1 VRQRAERL
9 APGGRIVGITIEDL
23 IVSPFHQTALQ
34 VDQGVGVVEGE
45 LTGIRIERAITS
57 DRLLEL
63 DTLLHLALLDPAAA
77 LSAEMPSVQVVV
89 FIDGLDE
96 LRYRPASGSVVDWLA
111 ECPPLPENVR
121 FVITSREDDALLGG
135 FRARQREWLREERI
149 DGASAH
155 VRPDALRYSA
165 LYSVDPAIS
174 GALRRHG
181 TNATAFA
188 ARLADK
194 AAGNFQYISSL
205 CRGIEAAVEFGDE
218 EGAAQLVRLD
228 GLPNDLESLYGYFI
242 DLVTA
247 SVGQGSVE
255 LDPLDLSAGPRIIPA
270 WEGLYQPILEIL
282 GAALAPLSAEQLIRF
297 TDTGESRY
305 DYRGPVRAAV
315 RRLAQF
321 LRRDND
327 EIALYHSTFQDYVSS
342 DAGSARGLNVRAAHR
357 RVARFYRS
365 GQRDW
370 DAVEWAAADDYG
382 LLHLAGHLVH
392 LAAAGAVPF
401 TEVEGLL
408 RRPFMAEKL
417 RRLGSHAAFA
427 ADIRYALDAGASC
440 REDGEPVAGIASEL
454 RLRWL
459 AAKLSS
465 LARAVPPDLIA
476 AIARSGAATRALG
489 LAELITS
496 AGERLSAYV
505 AIGAESVKVGEP
517 EAGRIALGVA
527 CGLLREHALSDAYP
541 LDLVLQAYARLGDPD
556 GVTRAADL
564 IGQLD
569 GAEAREAA
577 VVGVVDAY
585 ASLGDAARCCA
596 WAQRISP
603 TSADRAARAARA
615 LAAVGAFSDAIS
627 LADRSAT
634 APARA
639 RGLATVAVAMAARG
653 HSQEEAAALADQA
666 LGIEPMAAY
675 RDAFAALVR
684 TGQRPLAVTAAERI
698 PPGTAQAR
706 ALLALEAMSEH
717 DGEASA
723 QIQRAM
729 AMLTGALQAEQWP
742 ADAILDV
749 IPDLTRLGDAALLRA
764 AFSIAARLPDD
775 GYGSSVTLI
784 AAFAEA
790 FAVVGD
796 RSGIDSAFDAM
807 TGIWDNTGRQ
817 SALTG
822 LARAC
827 VDARYRVD
835 DVRAAGRGLHRH
847 FTEPWA
853 VDVEVAM
860 CLAESGQAASA
871 LDLAESLLDEIQ
883 RPDDVAELVRWR
895 RAVADGLIDCGRN
908 QPAVDLCQSALR
920 LGELLAVSSDEENAR
935 NRLPYWD
942 ELYGPHLTVAV
953 AEGMEWSRVV
963 HACAPVL
970 VTLGRSRDAEATQA
984 ALRRLASLAEISFP
998 PAEAAA
1004 SVFGEAAIAV
1014 LEMGRPAEAV
1024 AMLEQLQRHY
1034 PVLAADRW
1042 PELVQSLVTAGA
1054 RDEAIRGTRLAL
1066 EAADF
1071 LGRSRTYGRAALACD
1086 AAGLTADADRVL
1098 ALVDDA
1104 QDRSEAL
1111 EELAWQA
1118 CDRGDSLRSRRII
1131 EEFLTT
1137 PLDGQAREPDLL
1149 AGAARTLARL
1159 GEEPQAVS
1167 VADATLTLI
1176 GADFGRAD
1184 LLPPILGRL
1193 AEAAVYLGDNRLFTR
1208 VLDQAE
1214 AAGDGPWGRRAIHE
1228 VARTATTEQA
1238 RQWLNDRQ
1246 SSAELPAHVRTEISF
1261 AKAQTEADSL
1271 IAHSQDLRPAM
1282 RNWRATLALD
1292 DNADVS
1298 RLAWRLTQGAR
1309 MIALSG
1315 TGADLEET
1323 SRGLTEIDS
1332 WWPSGAW
1339 LGGRRFF

>member
-1 VRQRAERL
+1 
-9 APGGRIVGITIEDL
+9 
-23 IVSPFHQTALQ
+23 
-34 VDQGVGVVEGE
+34 
-45 LTGIRIERAITS
+45 
-57 DRLLEL
+57 
-63 DTLLHLALLDPAAA
+63 
-77 LSAEMPSVQVVV
+77 
-89 FIDGLDE
+89 
-96 LRYRPASGSVVDWLA
+96 
-111 ECPPLPENVR
+111 
-121 FVITSREDDALLGG
+121 
-135 FRARQREWLREERI
+135 LREERI

-165 LYSVDPAIS
+165 LYASEPAVA

-181 TNATAFA
+181 TDAAAFA
-188 ARLADK
+188 ARLVGK

-205 CRGIEAAVEFGDE
+205 CRGIEAAVEFGDKP
-218 EGAAQLVRLD
+218 GTARLVELD
-228 GLPNDLESLYGYFI
+228 GLPEDLESLYGYFI
-242 DLVTA
+242 DLVAA
-247 SVGQGSVE
+247 STGQGSVE
-255 LDPLDLSAGPRIIPA
+255 LDPLDLSGRPRVIPA

-282 GAALAPLSAEQLIRF
+282 GAALAPLSAEQLMRF
-297 TDTGESRY
+297 MDSGESRY
-305 DYRGPVRAAV
+305 DYRGPVQSAV

-321 LRRDND
+321 LRREND

-342 DAGSARGLNVRAAHR
+342 NAGSARGLDVRAAHR

-370 DAVEWAAADDYG
+370 DAVAWAAADNYG

-392 LAAAGAVPF
+392 LVTAGVVAF

-408 RRPFMAEKL
+408 CRPFMAEKL
-417 RRLGSHAAFA
+417 RRFGSHAAFA
-427 ADIRYALDAGASC
+427 ADVRYALDVGVSC
-440 REDGEPVAGIASEL
+440 RADGEPVAGVASEL

-465 LARAVPPDLIA
+465 LAGAVPPDLIA

-489 LAELITS
+489 LAELIIS

-505 AIGAESVKVGEP
+505 AIGAESVKAGEP

-541 LDLVLQAYARLGDPD
+541 LDLVLQSYARLGDLD

-564 IGQLD
+564 TGQLD

-577 VVGVVDAY
+577 IVGVVDAY
-585 ASLGDAARCCA
+585 ASLGDAARCRA

-603 TSADRAARAARA
+603 SSADRAARAARA

-627 LADRSAT
+627 LADRSGT
-634 APARA
+634 ASARA
-639 RGLATVAVAMAARG
+639 RGLAAVAVAMAARG
-653 HSQEEAAALADQA
+653 HPQEEAAALADRA

-684 TGQRPLAVTAAERI
+684 IGQRPLAVTVAERF

-717 DGEASA
+717 DEGASA
-723 QIQRAM
+723 RIQRAM
-729 AMLTGALQAEQWP
+729 AMLTGALSAEQWP
-742 ADAILDV
+742 VDAILGV

-764 AFSIAARLPDD
+764 AFSVAARLPDD
-775 GYGSSVTLI
+775 GYGSSLI

-790 FAVVGD
+790 FAAVGD
-796 RSGIDSAFDAM
+796 RGGIDSAFDAM
-807 TGIWDNTGRQ
+807 TGIWDNSGRQ

-871 LDLAESLLDEIQ
+871 LDLAESLLEEIQ

-895 RAVADGLIDCGRN
+895 RAVAGGLIDCGRN

-963 HACAPVL
+963 DACAPIL

-1042 PELVQSLVTAGA
+1042 PELVQSLVAAGA
-1054 RDEAIRGTRLAL
+1054 RDEAIQGARLAL

-1104 QDRSEAL
+1104 QDRSEIL

-1118 CDRGDSLRSRRII
+1118 CDRGDSPRSRRII
-1131 EEFLTT
+1131 EEFLTA
-1137 PLDGQAREPDLL
+1137 PLDGEARGPDLL

-1159 GEEPQAVS
+1159 GEEPKAVS
-1167 VADATLTLI
+1167 VADATLPLI

-1184 LLPPILGRL
+1184 LLHLILGRL
-1193 AEAAVYLGDNRLFTR
+1193 AQAAVYLADDRLFTR
-1208 VLDQAE
+1208 VLRRAE
-1214 AAGDGPWGRRAIHE
+1214 AIGDEPWGRRAIYE
-1228 VARTATTEQA
+1228 VARTAASEQA
-1238 RQWLNDRQ
+1238 RQWLDDRL

-1261 AKAQTEADSL
+1261 ARAQTVADSL
-1271 IAHSQDLRPAM
+1271 TAHAQDVRPAM
-1282 RNWRATLALD
+1282 ADWRAALALD
-1292 DNADVS
+1292 DNADLS

-1315 TGADLEET
+1315 TGADLEEIAQ
-1323 SRGLTEIDS
+1323 GLTEIDS